1 MDFTDD
7 EKTENY
13 CRMTSVIN
21 DLRNNVR
28 ITEDWMYDQM
38 KFIKTCREF
47 FPDMSKL
54 NTEVVDP
61 RWRAMAE
68 NCELVLSQLVFEIRE
83 TRSFS
88 LPLYRSFCEN
98 IKKMFEMVMTDDE
111 LAQMMSSM
119 GI

>member
-7 EKTENY
+7 QKGENY
-13 CRMTSVIN
+13 CRIIASIN
-21 DLRNNVR
+21 DIRSNAG

-38 KFIKTCREF
+38 KFIKMCREF

-54 NTEVVDP
+54 NPEVTDR

-68 NCELVLSQLVFEIRE
+68 NCELILSQLVFEIRE

-111 LAQMMSSM
+111 LAQLMSSM